1 MFKTSGAM
9 SRITDK
15 ELLMSIWGIYA
26 QIDNTQRF
34 FDVCLQRKGDEFTR
48 EWYVKMEGKQITKP
62 MQLFY
67 SSDIPHQMVKN
78 CDEVA
83 KQIKEVLL
91 KLEKK

>member
-1 MFKTSGAM
+1 
-9 SRITDK
+9 
-15 ELLMSIWGIYA
+15 
-26 QIDNTQRF
+26 
-34 FDVCLQRKGDEFTR
+34 
-48 EWYVKMEGKQITKP
+48 MEGKQITKP

-67 SSDIPHQMVKN
+67 NSDLPHHMVKN